1 MYKTLLVLLASILLL
16 AAFSAEELSRFERSS
31 LEKQEEA
38 QKILF
43 LTHEPMQFGLRR
55 GHVSEDMPDRYLKQ
69 HEPENL
75 QRMARLGSRY
85 GRLHFYKG
93 FGLDFEMPEM
103 RRAAQAAQ
111 IMHELDMKVSLYVG
125 GTMFI
130 ETFFRETPEAVNWE
144 QRDQYNRPVPYSV
157 GTQTFRHFAC
167 PNEPAYHD
175 YMKRVLDIGID
186 MVKADQ
192 FFFDNYFLR
201 AEPKSC
207 RCPRC
212 MKGFAKYLQEK
223 YPTKEAATARY
234 GYPSADYV
242 RVNEWSVFN
251 RPEDMTSV
259 DDPILQ
265 EWLQFRCESLVNQCQ
280 EYYQYIKKRNPSIS
294 VGFNLKG
301 IYSMNRIW
309 TKAVHHPLFEG
320 ICDFFCFDI
329 GGVDPGINP
338 ETGALVTE
346 IRSYKTARTMNT
358 TCSVGDPGIELA
370 EQMAFNNQT
379 YLEGFGYH
387 GAGYNH
393 YAQRLFSPLAEFFR
407 EYNDRFY
414 TETDNVADCAVFRS
428 FPSLAYSISAAWIPT
443 TLMEQVLIQH
453 KIPFDLIYDQQIDR
467 IAGYQAVILAGQE
480 SLASQD
486 IEKFTSFVRGGGT
499 LIFTGN
505 TADYN
510 QYRRQR
516 SSNPLI
522 DLMGLRDR
530 PAATTFHQLGAG
542 TLIYIPEIKPGM
554 EIVPAGPWD
563 FPPTQWVLPKNHGE
577 IARTL
582 KNHLPKGPSLL
593 TGAPI
598 TTAAELL
605 KRDSTK
611 ETIVHFVNYNQ
622 EKRIGPFPV
631 ELKPQFSG
639 PVRTVRFYS
648 SELSDPL
655 SLEHTLNGDRI
666 RFQMPRMGM
675 YAMVVVSQSE

>member
-1 MYKTLLVLLASILLL
+1 MYKKPILLL
-16 AAFSAEELSRFERSS
+16 ATVFIFAGFSSEEMSRFEKRS

-38 QKILF
+38 SKILR
-43 LTHEPMQFGLRR
+43 LTHEPVHFGLRR
-55 GHVSEDMPDRYLKQ
+55 GRVSEDMPERYLKQ

-75 QRMARLGSRY
+75 ERMARLGSRY

-93 FGLDFEMPEM
+93 FGLDFEMEEM
-103 RRAAQAAQ
+103 RRAAKAAEV
-111 IMHELDMKVSLYVG
+111 MHGLGMKVSLYVG

-144 QRDQYNRPVPYSV
+144 QRDQHNLPVPYSV

-167 PNEPAYHD
+167 PNEPAYHA
-175 YMKRVLDIGID
+175 YIKRVLDVGID

-207 RCPRC
+207 RCDRC
-212 MKGFAKYLQEK
+212 MKGFAEYLQRK
-223 YPTKEAATARY
+223 YPTAEEATARY

-242 RVNEWSVFN
+242 RVNEWSYFN

-265 EWLQFRCESLVNQCQ
+265 EWLQFRCESLVNQCRG
-280 EYYQYIKKRNPSIS
+280 YYQYIKSRNPKIS

-309 TKAVHHPLFEG
+309 TKAVHHPFFEG

-329 GGVDPGINP
+329 GGVDPGLNE

-346 IRSYKTARTMNT
+346 IRSYKTARTLNT

-379 YLEGFGYH
+379 YLEGFGFH

-414 TETDNVADCAVFRS
+414 TKTDNVADCAVFRS
-428 FPSLAYSISAAWIPT
+428 FPSLAYSLSAAWIPT
-443 TLMEQVLIQH
+443 TLAEQVLIQH
-453 KIPFDLIYDQQIDR
+453 KIPFDLIYDQQIGK
-467 IAGYQAVILAGQE
+467 IGHYQAVILAGQE
-480 SLASQD
+480 SMSMED
-486 IEKFTSFVRGGGT
+486 VGKFAAYVRNGGT
-499 LIFTGN
+499 LILTGN

-510 QYRRQR
+510 EFRRRR
-516 SSNPLI
+516 SPNPFME
-522 DLMGLRDR
+522 LMGVRGR
-530 PAATTFHQLGAG
+530 PSSTTFHKLGTG
-542 TLIYIPEIKPGM
+542 TLIYIPEITPGM
-554 EIVPAGPWD
+554 EITPVGPWD
-563 FPPTQWVLPKNHGE
+563 FPPVQWVLPKNHGE
-577 IARTL
+577 IASTVKRGLT
-582 KNHLPKGPSLL
+582 KGASLE
-593 TGAPI
+593 TGAPL
-598 TTAAELL
+598 TTAAELV
-605 KRDSTK
+605 KREETK
-611 ETIVHFVNYNQ
+611 ETIVHFVNYA
-622 EKRIGPFPV
+622 EGRRIGPFPV
-631 ELKPQFSG
+631 EVKPQFAGAVGSVELYSRKNSASG
-639 PVRTVRFYS
+639 EKSRW
-648 SELSDPL
+648 
-655 SLEHTLNGDRI
+655 
-666 RFQMPRMGM
+666 
-675 YAMVVVSQSE
+675 A